1 MNVRIIFDQLKIFT
15 EKKSHILETRVYI
28 EVLVSLH

>member
-15 EKKSHILETRVYI
+15 EKKSHILETQEFI
-28 EVLVSLH
+28 LKC

>member
-15 EKKSHILETRVYI
+15 EKKSHILETREFI
-28 EVLVSLH
+28 LKC